1 VTPIIL
7 IAIELF
13 ASGLF
18 YAALFGAGV
27 WLVGK
32 LGKIRRRHQR
42 MRRVMGGSIW
52 WGRDLL

>member
-1 VTPIIL
+1 MTPIIL